1 MRSLSLYAAVPLR
14 LAAPILVQPQF
25 SFSEG
30 LSLASDPYQ
39 ELGVARGAGADEI
52 RKAFRKLAK
61 QLHPDQNPGDKAA
74 EERFKRVS
82 AAFDILGDADKRKKF
97 DAGQIDADGRETMR
111 GFRPGGPGG
120 PGGAGPFGAGGFQG
134 GGFENHFEGGEF
146 GDIPAE
152 ILGGRGRGAG
162 FGGPPPKGQDVRAEI
177 QITVEEAVQGGKRRI
192 AFSDGRT
199 LEVTIPKAAADGQVL
214 RLKGQGNQGRGGAGD
229 ALIELHV
236 APHAVFRREG
246 ATLTMD
252 VPITVPDAV
261 LGGKVEAPTPDGPVT
276 LTVPKGSNSGQTL
289 RLKGRGLG
297 DPATG
302 KRGDL
307 LARLMIVLP
316 DVIDGELEA
325 FAATW
330 RAQRPYAPRRKP

>member
-1 MRSLSLYAAVPLR
+1 L
-14 LAAPILVQPQF
+14 
-25 SFSEG
+25 FSEG
-30 LSLASDPYQ
+30 FLLAADPYQ
-39 ELGVARGAGADEI
+39 ELGVSRGSSSDEI

-82 AAFDILGDADKRKKF
+82 AAFDILGDEDKRKKF

-111 GFRPGGPGG
+111 GFRPGGAGG
-120 PGGAGPFGAGGFQG
+120 DPFGAGGPFAGGFHRQG
-134 GGFENHFEGGEF
+134 GFPGGGEQHFEGGEF
-146 GDIPAE
+146 GDILSE

-162 FGGPPPKGQDVRAEI
+162 FGGGQPQRGGDVRAEV
-177 QITVEEAVQGGKRRI
+177 QIAVEEAVQGGKKRI

-199 LEVTIPKAAADGQVL
+199 LDVTIPKGAAEGQVL
-214 RLKGQGNQGRGGAGD
+214 RLKGQGSPGRAGAGD
-229 ALIELHV
+229 ALIELHI
-236 APHAVFRREG
+236 ASHPVFRREG

-252 VPITVPDAV
+252 VPISVPDAV

-276 LTVPKGSNSGQTL
+276 LTVPKGANSGQIL

-297 DPATG
+297 DSATG

-307 LARLMIVLP
+307 LARLMVMLP
-316 DVIDGELEA
+316 DTVDTELGQIAE
-325 FAATW
+325 TW
-330 RAQRPYAPRRKP
+330 RAERPYTPRRKI